1 MSTRKAG
8 ADDGASDRSRAP
20 SSSAPERI
28 RTACAQFAELT
39 GLEPESVSAMIR
51 AEDGWELRV
60 EVVELER
67 VPETMS
73 LLASYAVTVG
83 DEGDVL
89 TYERRRRY
97 TRGRADPDGTR

>member
-1 MSTRKAG
+1 MSEHRTG
-8 ADDGASDRSRAP
+8 AKDGAAERRRDPGR
-20 SSSAPERI
+20 SAPERI

-39 GLEPESVSAMIR
+39 GLEPESVSAMTR
-51 AEDGWELRV
+51 TEDGWELRI

-89 TYERRRRY
+89 AYERRRRY
-97 TRGRADPDGTR
+97 TRGRADPGDSR